1 MNTKGIRQ
9 EAIRIFVF
17 LAIIA
22 AVIFFGWWTLFI
34 AIFFFPKTLIR
45 LRNKRNGK
53 INIGYLVNY
62 LTNRLAK

>member
-45 LRNKRNGK
+45 LKNLKSATYR
-53 INIGYLVNY
+53 V
-62 LTNRLAK
+62 